1 MKLFFLAFLQ
11 LFLLTIQSRF
21 ANRCQ
26 YVGMVI
32 TNVAVGVCY
41 FSIFRELMNAMETSN
56 GMYFYITGTTCG
68 SLLGAYVHNKW
79 ARKKIE

>member
-11 LFLLTIQSRF
+11 LFLLTVQSRF

-26 YVGMVI
+26 YVGMAF

-41 FSIFRELMNAMETSN
+41 FSIFHELMKAMEEPN
-56 GMYFYITGTTCG
+56 GVYFYVAGTTCG

-79 ARKKIE
+79 SRKKME